1 MKKKILVIAAHPD
14 DETLGCGGTIAKLVK
29 NNHIADVVFLS
40 SGVGARKKKIN
51 SKNHEVKLRKSQAK
65 SACSLLGFNKI
76 KFYDLPDN
84 SFETIPRLRIN
95 KIIEKEINESNPEII
110 FTHFNNDL
118 NLDHRI
124 VAESAV
130 IATRFYKK
138 KHSIF
143 SFEVLSSTDL
153 NLSAKNNKFQPNYY
167 VDIGTTIN
175 LKIEALKKYKH
186 EIRKYPHPRSVDGI
200 KILSNYR
207 GMFSNCKN
215 AEAFI
220 LLKQII

>member
-14 DETLGCGGTIAKLVK
+14 DETLGCGGTIARLVK
-29 NNHIADVVFLS
+29 NNHVADVVFLS
-40 SGVGARKKKIN
+40 SGVGARKKTIN
-51 SKNHEVKLRKSQAK
+51 SKNQEIKIRKSHAK
-65 SACSLLGFNKI
+65 SACNLLGFNKI

-84 SFETIPRLRIN
+84 SFETLPRLKIN
-95 KIIEKEINESNPEII
+95 KIIEKEINVSKPEII

-124 VAESAV
+124 VAESTIV
-130 IATRFYKK
+130 ATRFYKK

-153 NLSAKNNKFQPNYY
+153 NLSANKSKFNPNYY
-167 VDIGTTIN
+167 VNIETTLN

-186 EIRKYPHPRSVDGI
+186 EIRKFPHPRSIDGI

-220 LLKQII
+220 LLKQTI